1 MLPMNRITHLSLLFT
16 ALFILGCPS
25 EEYTSAKLY
34 LQQNDYEKA
43 EEFLVKAMAVEP
55 DNPEI
60 PFQLGHHIYGRSER
74 WAEMNDAFD
83 KALAINPQAKILDG
97 RTVDEFVDMSRLQFW
112 TDMYNKGVQTYNS
125 AKNLENEEKNDAVRD
140 AIKEF
145 NSAVDIKADESL
157 TYTMLS
163 TCYFELGET
172 EKSAELIIK
181 AVRTSPED
189 FNANLAAGQI
199 LNRNDQP
206 NEALPYL
213 EKAVELDSKNSSAI
227 RTLAQTYYDIGN
239 TDASISTY
247 KRAINATIDNKT
259 KADLHFNLGILY
271 NQVEEF
277 DAAEDHFTTAL
288 DLNPNDVE
296 AILGMAQTFE
306 SNERWRKAEKFYKE
320 LIYLE
325 PENPLHYRGI
335 ARVLLQQGKQ
345 NQAQRYFDKSKKYE

>member
-1 MLPMNRITHLSLLFT
+1 MMQMNRITHFSLLFVV
-16 ALFILGCPS
+16 LFMISCTS

-34 LQQNDYEKA
+34 LQQNEYEKA
-43 EEFLVKAMAVEP
+43 EKFLIKAMVVEP

-60 PFQLGHHIYGRSER
+60 PFQLGRYIYGRSGR
-74 WAEMNDAFD
+74 WTEMNEAFD

-97 RTVDEFVDMSRLQFW
+97 KTVEEFVKMSRYQFW
-112 TDMYNKGVQTYNS
+112 TDAYNNGVKTYNS
-125 AKNLENEEKNDAVRD
+125 AKNLEGEEKNETIKN

-145 NSAVDIKADESL
+145 NSAVSIKPDESFN
-157 TYTMLS
+157 YTMLS
-163 TCYFELGET
+163 TCYYELGET
-172 EKSAELIIK
+172 DTSAELITK
-181 AVRTSPED
+181 AVSISPDD
-189 FNANLAAGQI
+189 FNANLTAGQI
-199 LNRNDQP
+199 LTRNGRPDD
-206 NEALPYL
+206 ALLYL
-213 EKAVELDSKNSSAI
+213 EKAVELEPQNSSAI

-247 KRAINATIDNKT
+247 ERAINATGDNKT

-271 NQVEEF
+271 NQVGEF

-306 SNERWRKAEKFYKE
+306 SNGKWRKAEKFYKE

-325 PENPLHYRGI
+325 PENASHYRGI
-335 ARVLLQQGKQ
+335 ARVLLQQGKPD
-345 NQAQRYFDKSKKYE
+345 QAQRYYDKSKKYE

>member
-1 MLPMNRITHLSLLFT
+1 M
-16 ALFILGCPS
+16 LGCPS

-43 EEFLVKAMAVEP
+43 EEFLIKAITVEP

-60 PFQLGHHIYGRSER
+60 PFQLGHHIYGRSGR

-83 KALAINPQAKILDG
+83 KALAINPDAKILDG
-97 RTVDEFVDMSRLQFW
+97 RTVDEFVNMSRYQFW
-112 TDMYNKGVQTYNS
+112 TDEYNAGVQAYNR
-125 AKNLENEEKNDAVRD
+125 AKNLEDEEKNGAIKD
-140 AIKEF
+140 AINEF
-145 NSAVDIKADESL
+145 ISAVNIKTDESL

-172 EKSAELIIK
+172 DKSAELIIK
-181 AVRTSPED
+181 AVSISPD
-189 FNANLAAGQI
+189 DVNANLSAGQI
-199 LNRNDQP
+199 LARNNRP
-206 NEALPYL
+206 SEALPYL
-213 EKAVELDSKNSSAI
+213 EKAVELDPQNSAAI
-227 RTLAQTYYDIGN
+227 RTLAQTYYDVGN
-239 TDASISTY
+239 TEASISTY
-247 KRAINATIDNKT
+247 EQAINATTDNKT

-288 DLNPNDVE
+288 DLNPSDVE

-345 NQAQRYFDKSKKYE
+345 DQAQRYYDKSKKYE

>member
-1 MLPMNRITHLSLLFT
+1 MNRITHLSLLFT

-112 TDMYNKGVQTYNS
+112 TDTYNKGVQTYNS

-181 AVRTSPED
+181 AVRISPD
-189 FNANLAAGQI
+189 DLNANLAAGQI
-199 LNRNDQP
+199 LTRNDRP
-206 NEALPYL
+206 NDALPYL
-213 EKAVELDSKNSSAI
+213 
-227 RTLAQTYYDIGN
+227 
-239 TDASISTY
+239 
-247 KRAINATIDNKT
+247 
-259 KADLHFNLGILY
+259 
-271 NQVEEF
+271 
-277 DAAEDHFTTAL
+277 
-288 DLNPNDVE
+288 
-296 AILGMAQTFE
+296 
-306 SNERWRKAEKFYKE
+306 
-320 LIYLE
+320 
-325 PENPLHYRGI
+325 
-335 ARVLLQQGKQ
+335 
-345 NQAQRYFDKSKKYE
+345 